1 MACVGNDD
9 DLREWYRKK
18 DGARSQACPRAL
30 SWSIAP
36 LPWPTAPAKSPLRP
50 CSAELTMLRPFVSCR
65 HIQKSRS
72 SRS

>member
-30 SWSIAP
+30 SWSITP
-36 LPWPTAPAKSPLRP
+36 LPWPTAPRQISIAPLQR
-50 CSAELTMLRPFVSCR
+50 
-65 HIQKSRS
+65 
-72 SRS
+72 